1 LTALAGAAAFLA
13 AGLTAFLAELVRVEA
28 FTGGLLTGTG
38 HCSERATGPG

>member
-1 LTALAGAAAFLA
+1 LTALAGTAFLA
-13 AGLTAFLAELVRVEA
+13 TGLAAFLAELVRVEA